1 MNILSAFSL
10 NLQTDLEV
18 NYLTKSDF
26 ENQLFN
32 KLSEFEASVRNM
44 SNFWQFN
51 LRREIEGTNQPS
63 IDFKT
68 IKNLEKE
75 LETLNKVVYRKA
87 TIQDLKE
94 LKDNFLVS
102 QILFNYSEIK

>member
-44 SNFWQFN
+44 SNFW
-51 LRREIEGTNQPS
+51 
-63 IDFKT
+63 
-68 IKNLEKE
+68 
-75 LETLNKVVYRKA
+75 
-87 TIQDLKE
+87 
-94 LKDNFLVS
+94 
-102 QILFNYSEIK
+102 